1 MLSVLFGVMTA
12 SLWSFELILTFPI
25 TIMFG
30 KHHTLATY
38 VAHEK
43 EVTSAE
49 IDGRNEKLIE
59 FNEALAKIPED
70 GTRRRLSERV
80 RVLKD
85 LRHQQVELDVYGRKL
100 WMLTQVESVLI
111 RNLPDDQ
118 FMMFALLFALILVV
132 TLAKGTSSYCQ
143 DVLAGSIAES
153 VVIDLRQRLFRNA
166 LRLDPQSVSLDGV
179 SNLLTD
185 LTHTLQHLASG
196 MSELGGRVVR
206 EPLKAISCLIAL
218 FCLNWQLTLVFLLFM
233 PVLGMLFHWLGQR
246 LKRAANR
253 SVDSMGRIYR
263 SVEETFQ
270 NAKAVIAYDQAG
282 LHRRRFHRENKNF
295 YQQSMRLVQIDAMS
309 GPISELFVMFAA
321 SAVLLPAAFLVLNT
335 TTTIWGIPLA
345 SSPPTFPELALFYVL
360 LAGVLEPIRKFSK
373 FYNTIRMS
381 TAIAERLFQR
391 MDIQSLVQDPSEPQ
405 FLSALTQEVD
415 FRNVEFQY
423 ARKKEET
430 SDRGQVLNGL
440 SLKIKAGETIAV
452 VGPNGSGKSTLVNLL
467 PRFYDPNQGEVI
479 LDGINLRDACLRDVR
494 EQMALVPQETHL
506 FDETILEN
514 IRYGR
519 PGASEEE
526 VIAAARQAHVLSFT
540 ESMPMGLM
548 TPVGDQGKQLS
559 GGQRQRISLARAI
572 LRRPSILILDEPT
585 SAIDAQSE
593 QLIYASLKD
602 FVVGRTTLLITHCLT
617 PALLE
622 FLTRIV
628 VLDRGRVVATGSHRE
643 LLETCLVYQRLW
655 MAQTQKSAA

>member
-1 MLSVLFGVMTA
+1 
-12 SLWSFELILTFPI
+12 
-25 TIMFG
+25 
-30 KHHTLATY
+30 
-38 VAHEK
+38 
-43 EVTSAE
+43 
-49 IDGRNEKLIE
+49 
-59 FNEALAKIPED
+59 
-70 GTRRRLSERV
+70 
-80 RVLKD
+80 
-85 LRHQQVELDVYGRKL
+85 
-100 WMLTQVESVLI
+100 
-111 RNLPDDQ
+111 
-118 FMMFALLFALILVV
+118 
-132 TLAKGTSSYCQ
+132 
-143 DVLAGSIAES
+143 
-153 VVIDLRQRLFRNA
+153 
-166 LRLDPQSVSLDGV
+166 
-179 SNLLTD
+179 
-185 LTHTLQHLASG
+185 

-405 FLSALTQEVD
+405 FLSALTQEVE

>member
-30 KHHTLATY
+30 KHHTLANY

-43 EVTSAE
+43 EVTSAA
-49 IDGRNEKLIE
+49 IDDRNQKLIE

-100 WMLTQVESVLI
+100 WMLTLVESVLI

-166 LRLDPQSVSLDGV
+166 LRLDPQSVSLDGA

-391 MDIQSLVQDPSEPQ
+391 MDTQSLVQDPSEPQ
-405 FLSALTQEVD
+405 FLSALTQEVE

-423 ARKKEET
+423 ARKKEDT
-430 SDRGQVLNGL
+430 SERGQVLNGL

-526 VIAAARQAHVLSFT
+526 VITAARQAHVLSFT

-655 MAQTQKSAA
+655 VAQTQKSAA

>member
-30 KHHTLATY
+30 KHHTLANY

-405 FLSALTQEVD
+405 FLSALTQEVE